1 VDALRELAEGRL
13 KGVMFHVANHNA
25 MLAAGAKGMAA
36 LHAWQ
41 SMDEMRACMA
51 ITDLDI
57 EKRATIPV
65 LNFEPSETPCVAS
78 ETPLWEVYRTG
89 LALYYNYESGVMSQ
103 LMDMARCDG
112 EDVPDVVR
120 ETAADVRQELAFISE
135 LQARLDKA
143 GNDDATVRKIDDAL
157 RYRFERKLARAF

>member
-1 VDALRELAEGRL
+1 
-13 KGVMFHVANHNA
+13 
-25 MLAAGAKGMAA
+25 
-36 LHAWQ
+36 
-41 SMDEMRACMA
+41 
-51 ITDLDI
+51 
-57 EKRATIPV
+57 
-65 LNFEPSETPCVAS
+65 
-78 ETPLWEVYRTG
+78 